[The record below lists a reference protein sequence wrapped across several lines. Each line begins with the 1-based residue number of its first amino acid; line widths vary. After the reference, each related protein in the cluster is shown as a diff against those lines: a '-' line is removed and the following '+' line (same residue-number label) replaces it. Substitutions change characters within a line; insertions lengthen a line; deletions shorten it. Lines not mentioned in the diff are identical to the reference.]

1 MTYHHLSVLVHRQ
14 AEKYGD
20 KVALK
25 YRDYETAQWIPISWK
40 QFSGTVRQAA
50 NAFVALGVE
59 EQENIGIFSQNKP
72 EWFYV
77 DFGAFAN
84 RAVTIPFYATSS
96 PAQAQYIINDAQ
108 IRFLF
113 VGEQYQ
119 YDAAFSI
126 FGFCSSLQQ
135 LIIFDRSVVKDPR
148 DVSSIYFDEF
158 MATGEGLPHND
169 TVEERTERASYD
181 DLANILYTS
190 GTTGEPKGVMLHHSC
205 YLEQFHTHDDRLTT
219 MSDKDVS
226 MNFLPLTHVF
236 EKAWCYLCIH
246 KGVQICI
253 NLRPA
258 DIQTTIKEIRPTL
271 MCSVP
276 RFWEKVY
283 AGVQEKINETTG
295 LKKALMLDAIRVGR
309 IHNLDYLRL
318 GKTPSVMNQLKYKFY
333 EKTIY
338 SLLKK
343 TIGIENGNFFPTA
356 GAAVPDEIN
365 EFVHSVGINMVV
377 GYGLTESTATV
388 SCTLPVGYDIGSVGV
403 VLPGIE
409 VKIGEDN
416 EILLRGKTITKGYYK
431 KAEATAAAIEPD
443 AAVVLTDSIQKV
455 LWVPKQEG
463 LNKALERRADYQ
475 SAIMGIEMAKLQTD
489 MARSKYLPQLAVG
502 IKEKYGTTLLNVDGK
517 AQWATTAYAQINI
530 PVFHWGE
537 MRQNVRL
544 SRTQEWTKELER
556 SQLKDQV
563 SKELNNAWVNVIEI
577 SKKLEIVYS
586 SLDIAKDNLTLNTFS
601 YNEGKLPIID
611 VLSAQV
617 SWLQAYTNVVSV
629 NYQYKVALAE
639 YAKALGGTDR

>member
-20 KVALK
+20 RVALR
-25 YRDYETAQWIPISWK
+25 YRDYETAQWIPITWN

-84 RAVTIPFYATSS
+84 RGVTIPFYATSS

-108 IRFLF
+108 IRYLF

-119 YDAAFSI
+119 YDSAFSI

-158 MATGEGLPHND
+158 MAMGEGLPHNEV
-169 TVEERTERASYD
+169 VEERTARASYD

-205 YLEQFHTHDDRLTT
+205 YLEQFHTHDERLTT
-219 MSDKDVS
+219 MTDKDVS

-295 LKKALMLDAIRVGR
+295 LKK
-309 IHNLDYLRL
+309 
-318 GKTPSVMNQLKYKFY
+318 
-333 EKTIY
+333 
-338 SLLKK
+338 
-343 TIGIENGNFFPTA
+343 IGIENGNFFPTA

-403 VLPGIE
+403 VLPGLE

-416 EILLRGKTITKGYYK
+416 EILLRGKSITKGYYK
-431 KAEATAAAIEPD
+431 KAEATAAAID
-443 AAVVLTDSIQKV
+443 ADGWFHTGDAGYFKNGQLFLTERIKDLFKTSNGKYIAPQ
-455 LWVPKQEG
+455 
-463 LNKALERRADYQ
+463 ALETKLVIDRYIDQIAIIADQ
-475 SAIMGIEMAKLQTD
+475 RKFVSALIVPVYGFVKDYAKEKGIEYKD
-489 MARSKYLPQLAVG
+489 MAELLQHPKIVG
-502 IKEKYGTTLLNVDGK
+502 LFRARIETLQQQFAHYEQIKRFTLL
-517 AQWATTAYAQINI
+517 
-530 PVFHWGE
+530 PEPFSMERGE
-537 MRQNVRL
+537 LTNTLKLKRSVVSENY
-544 SRTQEWTKELER
+544 KEL
-556 SQLKDQV
+556 
-563 SKELNNAWVNVIEI
+563 IE
-577 SKKLEIVYS
+577 KMYE
-586 SLDIAKDNLTLNTFS
+586 
-601 YNEGKLPIID
+601 E
-611 VLSAQV
+611 
-617 SWLQAYTNVVSV
+617 
-629 NYQYKVALAE
+629 
-639 YAKALGGTDR
+639 